1 MKSVITLS
9 LVMMLLAFGA
19 GNTNKDYTSFVQSSP
34 RLTKAFQ
41 DKDTANPTHFQVL
54 LIELCFSIES
64 CGK

>member
-34 RLTKAFQ
+34 PPI
-41 DKDTANPTHFQVL
+41 DK
-54 LIELCFSIES
+54 SIPR
-64 CGK
+64 